1 MSDAY
6 NGLSKA
12 TIGLGIGGGLATNIV
27 GGLLSHW
34 SQNKMLEKQQKFVE
48 KENAIMRDREDTA
61 IRRQMN
67 DMIAAGINP
76 MLAGMQG
83 GATAQQGGLIGLQSG
98 VDWIGALNSANDTIQ
113 GAMAN
118 ANEMMKTPSQI
129 AKTKAEAAKIG
140 EEITR
145 LIELTPIEKE
155 TMYQNLN
162 NMEAEELLTWQQLL
176 TEENRTR
183 NVYEDTLLKI
193 AQTELTNEQKRL
205 TGNQIKDLF
214 NKFEDRNWYNLY
226 KRFNDAVADVRAS
239 DLTAQQRR
247 NAELE
252 MYEIINRTEKYDHD
266 MVMDELRYAL
276 EKVISDRALVG
287 EIMGKITE
295 GMVKGATGS
304 K

>member
-1 MSDAY
+1 MSDNY

-48 KENAIMRDREDTA
+48 KENAIMREREDNA

-83 GATAQQGGLIGLQSG
+83 GAAAQQGGLIGLQSG

-193 AQTELTNEQKRL
+193 AQTELTNEQRRL

-226 KRFNDAVADVRAS
+226 KRFSDAVADVRAS

-295 GMVKGATGS
+295 GMVKGATG
-304 K
+304 KK

>member
-1 MSDAY
+1 MSDNY

-48 KENAIMRDREDTA
+48 KENEIMREREDNA
-61 IRRQMN
+61 IRRQMS

-162 NMEAEELLTWQQLL
+162 NMTAEELLTWQQLL
-176 TEENRTR
+176 TEENRTK
-183 NVYEDTLLKI
+183 NVYEDTLLKV
-193 AQTELTNEQKRL
+193 AQTELTNEQRRL

-295 GMVKGATGS
+295 GMVKGATG
-304 K
+304 KK

>member
-1 MSDAY
+1 MSDNY

-12 TIGLGIGGGLATNIV
+12 TIGLGIGGGLATSIA

-34 SQNKMLEKQQKFVE
+34 SQSKMLEKQQEFISR
-48 KENAIMRDREDTA
+48 ENQIMREREDNA
-61 IRRQMN
+61 IRRQVS

-83 GATAQQGGLIGLQSG
+83 GATAQQGGMIGLQSG

-113 GAMAN
+113 GSVAN

-140 EEITR
+140 EEVKR
-145 LIELTPIEKE
+145 LIKLTPIEEE

-162 NMEAEELLTWQQLL
+162 NMSAEELLIWQQVL
-176 TEENRTR
+176 TETNRTE
-183 NVYEDTLLKI
+183 NVYQDTMLKI
-193 AQTELTNEQKRL
+193 AQTELTNEQRRL

-226 KRFNDAVADVRAS
+226 KRFEDAVADVRAS

-247 NAELE
+247 NAELQ

-266 MVMDELRYAL
+266 MVMDELRYSL
-276 EKVISDRALVG
+276 EKIISDRALVG

-295 GMVKGATGS
+295 GMVRGASG

>member
-1 MSDAY
+1 MSDNY

-34 SQNKMLEKQQKFVE
+34 SQNKMLEKQQKFIE
-48 KENAIMRDREDTA
+48 KENAIMREREDNA

-83 GATAQQGGLIGLQSG
+83 GAAAQQGGLIGLQSG

-193 AQTELTNEQKRL
+193 AQTELTNEQRRL

-226 KRFNDAVADVRAS
+226 KRFSDAVADVRAS

-295 GMVKGATGS
+295 GMVKGATG
-304 K
+304 KK